1 MCGIIGYIGKKSL
14 EEVLIEGLKNL
25 EYRGY
30 DSSGI
35 ALQNFNDVQ
44 IIKSTGKIKE
54 LEKKLQEINLI
65 NSNIG
70 IAHTR
75 WATHGN
81 PNIENAHP
89 HQVGNITLVHNGII
103 ENANELRQKLTKEGV
118 KFKSQTDTEV
128 LCALINFYYKNDI
141 SSAIKKALKEVKGS
155 YALAILVKKDES
167 IYAIKKDSPL
177 IVGIDKDG
185 YFIASD
191 ISAIIK
197 YTNKYIVLEENE
209 LVKLSQN
216 DYVITKNNKII
227 KKSIQSTEI
236 DFESI
241 TKSNYKHYM
250 LKEIMEEEILLEKTF
265 NIYNDKDSLIDISK
279 YEEIHIIGCGSAMY
293 AGMVGKT
300 LLEEKSNIRCY
311 VECASEYRYK
321 KIFYDRKTLV
331 ILISQSGETAD
342 TIAAM
347 RKAKENKIDTLAIV
361 NVKTSTIARESD
373 YKIFIEAGK
382 EIAVATTKAYL
393 LQVTIFSLLAYFSS
407 INKHL
412 LKEINL
418 KEEEKNILS
427 HLKNILEQRKKYY
440 EIAKKIFQEED
451 IYFIGRGIDYSL
463 CLEGSLKLKEISY
476 IHSEAYQAG
485 ELKHGTIALIN
496 KNTPV
501 IAIISDQNIANK
513 TLSNIEEVKSRGANV
528 IIISTKKISN
538 SENNIIVPKISD
550 FFQPILIIPIL
561 QLIAYEVANL
571 RNCDIDKPKNLA
583 KSVTVE

>member
-1 MCGIIGYIGKKSL
+1 M
-14 EEVLIEGLKNL
+14 
-25 EYRGY
+25 
-30 DSSGI
+30 
-35 ALQNFNDVQ
+35 
-44 IIKSTGKIKE
+44 
-54 LEKKLQEINLI
+54 
-65 NSNIG
+65 
-70 IAHTR
+70 
-75 WATHGN
+75 
-81 PNIENAHP
+81 
-89 HQVGNITLVHNGII
+89 
-103 ENANELRQKLTKEGV
+103 
-118 KFKSQTDTEV
+118 
-128 LCALINFYYKNDI
+128 
-141 SSAIKKALKEVKGS
+141 
-155 YALAILVKKDES
+155 
-167 IYAIKKDSPL
+167 
-177 IVGIDKDG
+177 
-185 YFIASD
+185 
-191 ISAIIK
+191 
-197 YTNKYIVLEENE
+197 
-209 LVKLSQN
+209 VKLSQN

-407 INKHL
+407 INKHI

-496 KNTPV
+496 KNTPI
-501 IAIISDQNIANK
+501 IAIISDQNIADK

-538 SENNIIVPKISD
+538 YENNIVVPKISD

>member
-14 EEVLIEGLKNL
+14 EKVLIEGLKNL

-407 INKHL
+407 INKHI

-496 KNTPV
+496 KNTPI
-501 IAIISDQNIANK
+501 IAIISDQNIADK

-538 SENNIIVPKISD
+538 YENNIVVPKISD

>member
-1 MCGIIGYIGKKSL
+1 
-14 EEVLIEGLKNL
+14 
-25 EYRGY
+25 
-30 DSSGI
+30 
-35 ALQNFNDVQ
+35 
-44 IIKSTGKIKE
+44 
-54 LEKKLQEINLI
+54 
-65 NSNIG
+65 
-70 IAHTR
+70 
-75 WATHGN
+75 
-81 PNIENAHP
+81 
-89 HQVGNITLVHNGII
+89 
-103 ENANELRQKLTKEGV
+103 
-118 KFKSQTDTEV
+118 
-128 LCALINFYYKNDI
+128 
-141 SSAIKKALKEVKGS
+141 
-155 YALAILVKKDES
+155 
-167 IYAIKKDSPL
+167 
-177 IVGIDKDG
+177 
-185 YFIASD
+185 
-191 ISAIIK
+191 
-197 YTNKYIVLEENE
+197 
-209 LVKLSQN
+209 
-216 DYVITKNNKII
+216 
-227 KKSIQSTEI
+227 
-236 DFESI
+236 
-241 TKSNYKHYM
+241 M

-407 INKHL
+407 INKHI

-496 KNTPV
+496 KNTPI
-501 IAIISDQNIANK
+501 IAIISDQNIADK

-528 IIISTKKISN
+528 IIISSKKISN
-538 SENNIIVPKISD
+538 YENNIVVPKISD

>member
-14 EEVLIEGLKNL
+14 EKVLIEGLKNL

-407 INKHL
+407 INKHI

-418 KEEEKNILS
+418 KEEEKNILR

-501 IAIISDQNIANK
+501 IAIISDQNIADK

-538 SENNIIVPKISD
+538 SENNIVVPKISD

>member
-407 INKHL
+407 INKHI

-463 CLEGSLKLKEISY
+463 CIEGSLKLKEISY

-501 IAIISDQNIANK
+501 IAIISDQNIADK

-538 SENNIIVPKISD
+538 YENNIVVPKISD

>member
-216 DYVITKNNKII
+216 DYAITKNNKII

-321 KIFYDRKTLV
+321 KIFYDRKILV

-407 INKHL
+407 INKHI

-501 IAIISDQNIANK
+501 IAIISDQNIADK

-538 SENNIIVPKISD
+538 YENNIVVPKISD

>member
-216 DYVITKNNKII
+216 DYAITKNNKII

-407 INKHL
+407 INKHI

-501 IAIISDQNIANK
+501 IAIISDQNIADK

-538 SENNIIVPKISD
+538 SENNIVVPKISD

>member
-393 LQVTIFSLLAYFSS
+393 LQITIFSLLAYFSS

-440 EIAKKIFQEED
+440 EIAKKIYQEED
-451 IYFIGRGIDYSL
+451 IYFIGRGIDYAI

>member
-14 EEVLIEGLKNL
+14 EKVLIEGLKNL

-197 YTNKYIVLEENE
+197 YTNKYI
-209 LVKLSQN
+209 
-216 DYVITKNNKII
+216 
-227 KKSIQSTEI
+227 
-236 DFESI
+236 
-241 TKSNYKHYM
+241 H
-250 LKEIMEEEILLEKTF
+250 
-265 NIYNDKDSLIDISK
+265 
-279 YEEIHIIGCGSAMY
+279 
-293 AGMVGKT
+293 
-300 LLEEKSNIRCY
+300 
-311 VECASEYRYK
+311 
-321 KIFYDRKTLV
+321 
-331 ILISQSGETAD
+331 
-342 TIAAM
+342 
-347 RKAKENKIDTLAIV
+347 
-361 NVKTSTIARESD
+361 
-373 YKIFIEAGK
+373 
-382 EIAVATTKAYL
+382 
-393 LQVTIFSLLAYFSS
+393 
-407 INKHL
+407 
-412 LKEINL
+412 
-418 KEEEKNILS
+418 
-427 HLKNILEQRKKYY
+427 
-440 EIAKKIFQEED
+440 
-451 IYFIGRGIDYSL
+451 
-463 CLEGSLKLKEISY
+463 
-476 IHSEAYQAG
+476 
-485 ELKHGTIALIN
+485 
-496 KNTPV
+496 KNTY
-501 IAIISDQNIANK
+501 K
-513 TLSNIEEVKSRGANV
+513 
-528 IIISTKKISN
+528 
-538 SENNIIVPKISD
+538 
-550 FFQPILIIPIL
+550 
-561 QLIAYEVANL
+561 
-571 RNCDIDKPKNLA
+571 
-583 KSVTVE
+583 

>member
-321 KIFYDRKTLV
+321 KIFYDRKILV

-407 INKHL
+407 INKHI

-501 IAIISDQNIANK
+501 IAIISDQNIADK

-538 SENNIIVPKISD
+538 SENNIVVPKISD

>member
-216 DYVITKNNKII
+216 DYAITKNNKII

-321 KIFYDRKTLV
+321 KIFYDRKTL
-331 ILISQSGETAD
+331 
-342 TIAAM
+342 
-347 RKAKENKIDTLAIV
+347 KA
-361 NVKTSTIARESD
+361 
-373 YKIFIEAGK
+373 
-382 EIAVATTKAYL
+382 
-393 LQVTIFSLLAYFSS
+393 
-407 INKHL
+407 
-412 LKEINL
+412 
-418 KEEEKNILS
+418 
-427 HLKNILEQRKKYY
+427 
-440 EIAKKIFQEED
+440 
-451 IYFIGRGIDYSL
+451 
-463 CLEGSLKLKEISY
+463 
-476 IHSEAYQAG
+476 
-485 ELKHGTIALIN
+485 
-496 KNTPV
+496 
-501 IAIISDQNIANK
+501 
-513 TLSNIEEVKSRGANV
+513 
-528 IIISTKKISN
+528 
-538 SENNIIVPKISD
+538 
-550 FFQPILIIPIL
+550 
-561 QLIAYEVANL
+561 
-571 RNCDIDKPKNLA
+571 
-583 KSVTVE
+583 